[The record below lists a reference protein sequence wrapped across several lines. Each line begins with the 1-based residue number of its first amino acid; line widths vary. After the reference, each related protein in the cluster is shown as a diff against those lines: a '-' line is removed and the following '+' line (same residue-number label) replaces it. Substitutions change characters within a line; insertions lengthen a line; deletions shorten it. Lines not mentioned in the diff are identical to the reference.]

1 MFRCASAN
9 VWTISQLQLCE
20 TKDGFNRV
28 EEKNQLPNFLNI
40 NREKT
45 HVDQCE
51 ASFVESNLHY
61 LSVFVCKC
69 CLYICLLKYQQK
81 KLRNKSCWS
90 VEASFVK
97 SNLHY
102 KDGMIYA
109 LATGCRVAAFYQLFR
124 PKTEINHAVANL
136 AKIWHH
142 MWHRGHKCNC
152 FGDLSVAGS
161 RLWSITNVHYSYT
174 RTNT

>member
-1 MFRCASAN
+1 M
-9 VWTISQLQLCE
+9 
-20 TKDGFNRV
+20 
-28 EEKNQLPNFLNI
+28 
-40 NREKT
+40 
-45 HVDQCE
+45 
-51 ASFVESNLHY
+51 
-61 LSVFVCKC
+61 
-69 CLYICLLKYQQK
+69 
-81 KLRNKSCWS
+81 
-90 VEASFVK
+90 EASFVK

-152 FGDLSVAGS
+152 FGDLSVIVAGFGVS
-161 RLWSITNVHYSYT
+161 QMNIIVIHTQIRN
-174 RTNT
+174 TNTYLCMPLYLFVAVLFVCVHT

>member
-45 HVDQCE
+45 LRDKSCW
-51 ASFVESNLHY
+51 
-61 LSVFVCKC
+61 SVRGIFCGEQFTLFVC
-69 CLYICLLKYQQK
+69 ICLFFCLLRYQQK

-109 LATGCRVAAFYQLFR
+109 LATGCRVAAFYQLFGQ
-124 PKTEINHAVANL
+124 KTEINHAVANL

-152 FGDLSVAGS
+152 FGDLSVIVAGS
-161 RLWSITNVHYSYT
+161 RFW
-174 RTNT
+174 